1 MAMGPN
7 NNETSGG
14 LQLPAPQPEQMSA
27 PGELNAA
34 DQAPEQG
41 GPAGP
46 EQGKGAPAA
55 PPLPGSIPLPNF
67 PAVPSNGT
75 AQGDVPATT
84 TNGLQASD
92 DTDLIEKEWVNKAKQ
107 IVEKTRDDPYKQS
120 EELTVVKADY
130 IKKRYNK
137 TIKLNK

>member
-1 MAMGPN
+1 MGPN

-14 LQLPAPQPEQMSA
+14 LQLPAPQPEQA
-27 PGELNAA
+27 PGQGLPAEQAG
-34 DQAPEQG
+34 QAPELGQ
-41 GPAGP
+41 AAAP
-46 EQGKGAPAA
+46 EQAKNTSSAMPAVGA
-55 PPLPGSIPLPNF
+55 IPLPTL
-67 PAVPSNGT
+67 PVLPDQPQGPS
-75 AQGDVPATT
+75 DVSATT
-84 TNGLQASD
+84 ATGHLQASN

-130 IKKRYNK
+130 VKKRYNK